1 MVGAFKTINMKK
13 QVWCKSEIDQPIR
26 HEYDLEES
34 KNQYFEKVTTLSNS
48 MQSDFGEGKQVATL
62 TEHGDGYSIV
72 VYDTKIELDYSDA
85 ECLLALLSSVYDTT
99 MEIRESVIK
108 TKIN

>member
-1 MVGAFKTINMKK
+1 MKK
-13 QVWCKSEIDQPIR
+13 QVWCKTIKDEPIR

-34 KNQYFEKVTTLSNS
+34 KNEYLQKVTTLSNS
-48 MQSDFGEGKQVATL
+48 IQSDFGEGKQVATI
-62 TEHGDGYSIV
+62 TENGDGYSIV
-72 VYDTKIELDYSDA
+72 VHDIKIEIDYWDA